1 MELKSA
7 GRLRPNPFTQHP
19 SRNHRHSLVAI
30 MIFAGQRSW
39 LLPICFMKNGVF
51 KSAHSSR
58 RTRQETGT
66 LLSSQSYRISFLACR
81 LLKAAHNVRIVSKYL
96 ALGPRSNS
104 PNLWSRSSPGE
115 LFRKPNESAWVRSAL
130 SHGGKLL
137 SADHGGWGFTPKQ
150 LGEGSDS
157 RAVWQIVQLVL
168 LAHRAITSRSYP
180 THFHVLALLD
190 P

>member
-115 LFRKPNESAWVRSAL
+115 LFRKPNEKRLGPVCTIAWRKAALCRSRR
-130 SHGGKLL
+130 
-137 SADHGGWGFTPKQ
+137 
-150 LGEGSDS
+150 LGLHSKAT
-157 RAVWQIVQLVL
+157 RRRKRQ
-168 LAHRAITSRSYP
+168 SRS
-180 THFHVLALLD
+180 LANCAAGSIGSPRNNIPFLSNTISMCWLC
-190 P
+190 